1 MAVSVPFTLRRRGVE
16 MKIVTGSTASPPD
29 PTLVRTLREAHAWTR
44 ELRAGRGIAEI
55 AQSAGHSD
63 AFIRTRAQLAFLS
76 PRLQNAILEGTQPPG
91 LTLKRILR
99 RPVPLNWEAQERLY
113 GLGPV

>member
-76 PRLQNAILEGTQPPG
+76 PRPPD